1 MKFKEMMK
9 NKKVVSSIVL
19 LIIGAFIGSASAPLC
34 SDNNHEGVAT
44 KIERL
49 ESEIKEKD
57 TEIETLNTKI
67 DSAKPWFE
75 MKAEEQKAIE
85 EENARLKA
93 EEEAK
98 KKAEEEEARR
108 LAEEEEKK
116 GYDTGIT
123 YNQLARTPDD
133 YKGKKVKFKGK
144 VIQVMEGDGEVQIRL
159 AVGGNYDNVIYG
171 VYSSDLVSSRVLE
184 DDYITIMGLSAGLL
198 TYTSTMGG
206 EITIP
211 SMLIQKIDQ

>member
-1 MKFKEMMK
+1 MKFKEMVK
-9 NKKVVSSIVL
+9 NKTVVCSVTTL
-19 LIIGAFIGSASAPLC
+19 VIGAFLGNLFTPLC
-34 SDNNHEGVAT
+34 SNSEHEGVAT
-44 KIERL
+44 KIETL
-49 ESEIKEKD
+49 ETEVKEKD
-57 TEIETLNTKI
+57 KEIETLNAKV
-67 DSAKPWFE
+67 DSAKPWFQ
-75 MKAEEQKAIE
+75 MKEDEQKAIE
-85 EENARLKA
+85 EENARIKA

-98 KKAEEEEARR
+98 KKAEEEEAKR

-123 YNQLARTPDD
+123 YSQLARTPDD

-144 VIQVMEGDGEVQIRL
+144 VVQVMEGDGEVQIRL
-159 AVGGNYDNVIYG
+159 AVGGNYNNIIYG
-171 VYSSDLVSSRVLE
+171 VYDSDLVSSRVLE
-184 DDYITIMGLSAGLL
+184 DDYITVMGLSAGLL

>member
-1 MKFKEMMK
+1 MVALFVGMMFGGNSTCTDSNHTESVAK
-9 NKKVVSSIVL
+9 VSELQTEVENKSK
-19 LIIGAFIGSASAPLC
+19 
-34 SDNNHEGVAT
+34 
-44 KIERL
+44 
-49 ESEIKEKD
+49 
-57 TEIETLNTKI
+57 EIETLNAKI
-67 DSAKPWFE
+67 ESAKPWFD

-98 KKAEEEEARR
+98 KKAEEEEAKR
-108 LAEEEEKK
+108 LEEEEAKK

-123 YNQLARTPDD
+123 YNQIARTPDD
-133 YKGKKVKFKGK
+133 YKGKKIKFKGK

-159 AVGGNYDNVIYG
+159 AVGGDYDKIIYG
-171 VYSSDLVSSRVLE
+171 VYDSGIVSSRVLE
-184 DDYITIMGLSAGLL
+184 DDNITIMGLSAGLL
-198 TYTSTMGG
+198 TYQSTMGG

>member
-1 MKFKEMMK
+1 MKFKEMVK
-9 NKKVVSSIVL
+9 NKIVVCSVV
-19 LIIGAFIGSASAPLC
+19 GAFLGSWSAPLC
-34 SDNNHEGVAT
+34 SDSEHEGVIA
-44 KIERL
+44 K
-49 ESEIKEKD
+49 
-57 TEIETLNTKI
+57 IETLETEVKDKDKEIEELNAKI

-85 EENARLKA
+85 EENARIKA

-123 YNQLARTPDD
+123 YSQLARTPDN
-133 YKGKKVKFKGK
+133 YKGKKVKFTGK
-144 VIQVMEGDGEVQIRL
+144 VVQVMEGDGEVQVRL
-159 AVGGNYDNVIYG
+159 AVGGNYNNIIYG
-171 VYSSDLVSSRVLE
+171 VYDSDLVSSRVLE

>member
-1 MKFKEMMK
+1 MKLKEIVK
-9 NKKVVSSIVL
+9 NKTVIWSVVALFVGMMFGGNSTCTDSNHTESVAKV
-19 LIIGAFIGSASAPLC
+19 
-34 SDNNHEGVAT
+34 
-44 KIERL
+44 
-49 ESEIKEKD
+49 SELQTEVKEKD
-57 TEIETLNTKI
+57 KEIETLNAKI
-67 DSAKPWFE
+67 ESAKPWFD

-98 KKAEEEEARR
+98 KKAEEEEAKR

-123 YNQLARTPDD
+123 YNQIARTPDD
-133 YKGKKVKFKGK
+133 YKGKKIKFKGK

-159 AVGGNYDNVIYG
+159 AVGGDYDKIIYG
-171 VYSSDLVSSRVLE
+171 VYDSSIVSSRVLE
-184 DDYITIMGLSAGLL
+184 DDNITIMGLSAGLL
-198 TYTSTMGG
+198 TYQSTMGG

-211 SMLIQKIDQ
+211 SMLIEKIDQ

>member
-1 MKFKEMMK
+1 MKFKELVK
-9 NKKVVSSIVL
+9 NKTVVWSVVALFVGVMIGNDSTTCTNTEHNESVTKVAELQTEV
-19 LIIGAFIGSASAPLC
+19 
-34 SDNNHEGVAT
+34 
-44 KIERL
+44 
-49 ESEIKEKD
+49 KD
-57 TEIETLNTKI
+57 KDKEIETLNAKI
-67 DSAKPWFE
+67 ESAEPWFQ
-75 MKAEEQKAIE
+75 MKADEQKAIE

-98 KKAEEEEARR
+98 KKAEEEEAKR
-108 LAEEEEKK
+108 LAEEEAKK

-123 YNQLARTPDD
+123 YNQIARTPDD
-133 YKGKKVKFKGK
+133 YKGKKIKFKGK

-159 AVGGNYDNVIYG
+159 AVGGDYDKIIYG
-171 VYSSDLVSSRVLE
+171 VYDSGIVSSRVLE
-184 DDYITIMGLSAGLL
+184 DDNITIMGLSAGLL

>member
-1 MKFKEMMK
+1 MKFKKVIK
-9 NKKVVSSIVL
+9 NKTVICSVVALLVGAMFGGDSSCTDSEHIESVAKVVELQTEV
-19 LIIGAFIGSASAPLC
+19 
-34 SDNNHEGVAT
+34 
-44 KIERL
+44 
-49 ESEIKEKD
+49 KD
-57 TEIETLNTKI
+57 KDKEIETLNAKI
-67 DSAKPWFE
+67 ESAEPWFQ
-75 MKAEEQKAIE
+75 MKADEQKAIE

-98 KKAEEEEARR
+98 KKAEEEEAKR
-108 LAEEEEKK
+108 LAEEEAKK

-123 YNQLARTPDD
+123 YNQIARTPDD

-159 AVGGNYDNVIYG
+159 AVGGNYDNIIYG
-171 VYSSDLVSSRVLE
+171 VYDSNIVSSRVLE

-198 TYTSTMGG
+198 TYQSTMGG

-211 SMLIQKIDQ
+211 SMLIEKIDQ